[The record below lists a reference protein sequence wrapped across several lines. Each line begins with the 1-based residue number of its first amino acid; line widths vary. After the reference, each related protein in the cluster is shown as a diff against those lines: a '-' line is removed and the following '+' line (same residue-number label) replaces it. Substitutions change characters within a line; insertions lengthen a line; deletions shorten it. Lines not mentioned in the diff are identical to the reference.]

1 MRTIAALSVAVLLGA
16 GCGGAHDSDESS
28 TSAATTTASS
38 SQGTTAASSSAT
50 TTNTTTPGPRVVFHL
65 KGKTPPSGSV
75 RGGGGSGKFTVSGT
89 VTDSGTFV
97 DYRRQ
102 EGSSILIRRV
112 ITGKNG
118 RLEMVIHISMID
130 GDKGWK
136 ITSGS
141 GSYTGAH
148 GKGRES
154 GGVDSAGN
162 IDITMNGSLAGL

>member
-1 MRTIAALSVAVLLGA
+1 MRSIAALSVAVLVGA
-16 GCGGAHDSDESS
+16 GCGGTDDSGHPSS
-28 TSAATTTASS
+28 SSAKVTTSS
-38 SQGTTAASSSAT
+38 SQ
-50 TTNTTTPGPRVVFHL
+50 VVFHL
-65 KGKTPPSGSV
+65 KGKTPASDSV

-102 EGSSILIRRV
+102 SGIAILIRRV
-112 ITGKNG
+112 LTGKNG
-118 RLEMVIHISMID
+118 NVTMIIHISTTE

-141 GSYTGAH
+141 GSYAGAQ
-148 GKGRES
+148 GKGEEL

-162 IDITMNGSLAGL
+162 IDITMDGSLTGL

>member
-1 MRTIAALSVAVLLGA
+1 MRSFAALSVAVLVGA
-16 GCGGAHDSDESS
+16 GCGGHDSGQPS
-28 TSAATTTASS
+28 TSPATATTPST
-38 SQGTTAASSSAT
+38 QNMT
-50 TTNTTTPGPRVVFHL
+50 TTTSGPQVVFHL

-75 RGGGGSGKFTVSGT
+75 RGGGGSGKFTVTGT
-89 VTDSGTFV
+89 VTDSGAFV

-102 EGSSILIRRV
+102 KGGSILIRRV

-118 RLEMVIHISMID
+118 KLTTVIHISTIE

-141 GSYTGAH
+141 GSYKGAH
-148 GKGRES
+148 GKGEEI

-162 IDITMNGSLAGL
+162 IDITMNGSLTGT

>member
-1 MRTIAALSVAVLLGA
+1 MGR
-16 GCGGAHDSDESS
+16 CGGSHDSDESS
-28 TSAATTTASS
+28 PSSATVTASS
-38 SQGTTAASSSAT
+38 SQSTTAASSSAST
-50 TTNTTTPGPRVVFHL
+50 TVVSGARVVFHL
-65 KGKTPPSGSV
+65 EGKTPASDSV
-75 RGGGGSGKFTVSGT
+75 RGGGGSGKFTLSGS

-97 DYRRQ
+97 DYRSQ

-118 RLEMVIHISMID
+118 KLKMVIHISMID

-141 GSYTGAH
+141 GTYTGAH
-148 GKGRES
+148 GKGEES

-162 IDITMNGSLAGL
+162 IDITMNGSLASP